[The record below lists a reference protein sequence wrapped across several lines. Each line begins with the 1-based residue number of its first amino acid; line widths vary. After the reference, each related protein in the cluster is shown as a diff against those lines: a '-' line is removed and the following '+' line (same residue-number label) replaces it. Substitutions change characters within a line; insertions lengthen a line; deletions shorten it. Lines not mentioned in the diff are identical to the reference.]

1 MNVILFGVVM
11 IGSVLSLKHFAT
23 RASKSS
29 MVKKAMSTGVQ
40 RMNVEKFAEIL
51 KSEKRSA
58 YQIIDVRE
66 TLELHH
72 ARIPGDDIIHLPLSN
87 ANAWS
92 QQVLTGALLDAEKP
106 TLCLCHHG
114 VRSMQVASFLCKH
127 PNPLHVAIYNPTYL
141 NTVYTTG
148 AQLIKRNSKTF
159 RTSKEVST
167 RTPSRLT
174 RLWAS
179 TEYRI

>member
-1 MNVILFGVVM
+1 M

-23 RASKSS
+23 RVSKGS
-29 MVKKAMSTGVQ
+29 MAKKAMSTGVQ
-40 RMNVEKFAEIL
+40 RINVEKFAEIL
-51 KSEKRSA
+51 KSEKRSE

-87 ANAWS
+87 ANTWS

-127 PNPLHVAIYNPTYL
+127 FNPLHLAVL
-141 NTVYTTG
+141 
-148 AQLIKRNSKTF
+148 
-159 RTSKEVST
+159 
-167 RTPSRLT
+167 
-174 RLWAS
+174 
-179 TEYRI
+179 